1 LQEKIKNY
9 LTRKVFLHDPLLFFY
24 ALNHPASKKEIKPFI
39 HQIYLLYNAMLLRPV
54 RFLIADEIG
63 LGKTIESLAIARYLE
78 LKEGIK
84 KILVLTPKIL
94 REQWESEIKRVG
106 GIPRIIKDG
115 NDINNI
121 KNSLQYYDSAVYII
135 ISIDL
140 AKRYVDKI
148 LQIDW
153 DLVIV
158 DEAHNITK
166 NTQRGKLVEKLSKKV
181 RNMLLLSATP
191 HRGDPQDYLY
201 RLKMLDPTL
210 INDFDRLN
218 TQNFY
223 SKTHDILVF
232 RRTKKLVNALE
243 NKRVFK
249 DCQFNAVVVD
259 ISEEEKRFFVLLED
273 TLKNILKNAK
283 RNSPIALLAVI
294 LGKRASSSYKAA
306 IETLNRII
314 KSNILKT
321 DDINVSEDI
330 QNLFSLSLEEMEFE
344 EYREIS
350 DIINNIVDKYSPYLS
365 QGQKELFE
373 NLLKTTT
380 NIIVKKDSKIDAL
393 AKIIA
398 EHIKNNEKIVV
409 FTEYVDTLKYL
420 QENLPKYLNN
430 YGIDID
436 TNEILT
442 LSGEDKNR
450 MENITEEINKKF
462 EEYGKILLATDVAS
476 EGLNLQIASV
486 LVNYDSPWSPI
497 KLEQRIGRI
506 WRLGQEKD
514 VSIYNIFLSNRMDL
528 ELLNSLYKK
537 IMNIKTALDNQLAI
551 GKEIYIANAETLF
564 NLEEFAY
571 IKNFSEYDIII
582 SAIMEDLNSYT
593 EEIVKTLKNI
603 RNKLK
608 MMGIFPEERAEK
620 IKNEVLKLIQS
631 ESYLEIEKIGKI
643 LNTFKEKVLRE
654 NIYAQNRLYQIIK
667 SKNDD
672 DLQISRIVVKNPF
685 KNREYLFFVKV
696 LNENR
701 EVVWEI
707 PVIASHKEKNTKLMT
722 SVELLKYLT
731 TIFSRDLFFTN
742 YMEKSDKSQILAIKG
757 KIYTH
762 VRSIINNIDKRI
774 SNYENLR
781 DLGLKDG
788 KLFKNLRISID
799 DPIIIDYLPENEF
812 SIEKIIPLD
821 IIDNLS
827 LDKDN
832 IILTDENDLKA
843 MDRNF
848 LPLEELV
855 KIEKLAM
862 NVVMNIEEKRLASK
876 YGYENKGKVWDVLDV
891 SLHEHY
897 DIKVI
902 ENGKEKYIEVK
913 GHNGLLPIAELT
925 EAEYKFAME
934 NEDKYYLY
942 IVCNLGKDEKNAIV
956 FEIYKPLNK
965 EHRKIYL
972 IKNGKRMDVSK
983 YYNNINITEKK
994 RYLFKLV

>member
-1 LQEKIKNY
+1 MQNKIKNY
-9 LTRKVFLHDPLLFFY
+9 LIKKIFLHDPLLFFY
-24 ALNHPASKKEIKPFI
+24 ALNHPASKKQIKPFI

-63 LGKTIESLAIARYLE
+63 LGKTIESLTIARYLE
-78 LKEGIK
+78 LKDGIK

-94 REQWESEIKRVG
+94 REQWVSEIKRVG
-106 GIPRIIKDG
+106 GIPRIVKNG

-121 KNSLQYYDSAVYII
+121 KSFLQYYDSAVYII

-191 HRGDPQDYLY
+191 HRGDHQDYLY
-201 RLKMLDPTL
+201 RLKILDYTL
-210 INDFDRLN
+210 INDFDKLN

-223 SKTHDILVF
+223 RKTHDILVF

-243 NKRVFK
+243 NKKVFK

-259 ISEEEKRFFVLLED
+259 ISEEEKIFFNLLEN
-273 TLKNILKNAK
+273 TLKNILKNTK
-283 RNSPIALLAVI
+283 KSSPIALLAVI

-314 KSNILKT
+314 KSSILKT
-321 DDINVSEDI
+321 DDIDVSEDI
-330 QNLFSLSLEEMEFE
+330 QNLFSLSFEEIEFE
-344 EYREIS
+344 DYREVS

-365 QGQKELFE
+365 QEQKELFE

-398 EHIKNNEKIVV
+398 EHIENNEKIVV

-430 YGIDID
+430 YGVKID

-462 EEYGKILLATDVAS
+462 GDYGKILLATDVAS

-486 LVNYDSPWSPI
+486 LINYDSPWSPI
-497 KLEQRIGRI
+497 KLEQRIGRV

-528 ELLNSLYKK
+528 ELLNNLYKK

-551 GKEIYIANAETLF
+551 GKEIYIANAENLF

-571 IKNFSEYDIII
+571 IKNLSEYDIII
-582 SAIMEDLNSYT
+582 SAIIGELGSYT
-593 EEIVKTLKNI
+593 EEIVKTLKVI

-608 MMGIFPEERAEK
+608 IMGIFPEERAEE
-620 IKNEVLKLIQS
+620 IKKEVLNVIQN
-631 ESYLEIEKIGKI
+631 ENYLEIEKVEEI
-643 LNTFKEKVLRE
+643 LRDYHDKVL
-654 NIYAQNRLYQIIK
+654 NDKINTQNMWYQIIK
-667 SKNDD
+667 SKNDK
-672 DLQISRIVVKNPF
+672 DLQISRIVIKNQF
-685 KNREYLFFVKV
+685 KNREYLFFVKI
-696 LNENR
+696 LNEDN
-701 EVVWEI
+701 EIVWEI
-707 PVIASHKEKNTKLMT
+707 PLMVSYQKKIKLMT

-731 TIFSRDLFFTN
+731 TIFSKDLFFTE
-742 YMEKSDKSQILAIKG
+742 YIEKPNEKQVLAIKG
-757 KIYTH
+757 NVLTYA
-762 VRSIINNIDKRI
+762 RSIVSNINKRI
-774 SNYENLR
+774 SNYENLM
-781 DLGLKDG
+781 DSGLKDD
-788 KLFKNLRISID
+788 KLFKNLKISVSN
-799 DPIIIDYLPENEF
+799 PIIIDYLPEKEF
-812 SIEKIIPLD
+812 SIGKVIPLD
-821 IIDNLS
+821 IVDNL
-827 LDKDN
+827 DRDN
-832 IILTDENDLKA
+832 IILPDENDLKVIN
-843 MDRNF
+843 RNF

-862 NVVMNIEEKRLASK
+862 NVIMNLEEQRLASK
-876 YGYENKGKVWDVLDV
+876 YGYENKGKIWDVLDV

-902 ENGKEKYIEVK
+902 ENGEEKYIEVK
-913 GHNGLLPIAELT
+913 GHKGLLPIAELT
-925 EAEYKFAME
+925 EAEYRFAME
-934 NEDKYYLY
+934 NKDKYYLY
-942 IVCNLGKDEKNAIV
+942 IVCNIGEDGKNAII
-956 FEIYKPLNK
+956 FEIHNPLDN
-965 EHRKIYL
+965 ENRKVYL
-972 IKNGKRMDVSK
+972 IRDGEKIDISKHYKNT
-983 YYNNINITEKK
+983 NIVERK
-994 RYLFKLV
+994 RYLLKLGQK

>member
-1 LQEKIKNY
+1 MQDKIKNY
-9 LTRKVFLHDPLLFFY
+9 LTKKIFLHNPLLFFY
-24 ALNHPASKKEIKPFI
+24 ALNHPTSKKEIKPFI
-39 HQIYLLYNAMLLRPV
+39 HQIHLLYNAMLLRPV

-94 REQWESEIKRVG
+94 REQWEAEIKRVG

-121 KNSLQYYDSAVYII
+121 KSSLQYYDSVYII

-201 RLKMLDPTL
+201 RLKLLDPTL
-210 INDFDRLN
+210 IDDFDKLN

-232 RRTKKLVNALE
+232 RRTKKLVNALGT
-243 NKRVFK
+243 KRVFK
-249 DCQFNAVVVD
+249 DCKFNAVVVD
-259 ISEEEKRFFVLLED
+259 LSEEEKRFFTLLEE
-273 TLKNILKNAK
+273 TLKNILKNTK
-283 RNSPIALLAVI
+283 RNSPISLLAVI

-314 KSNILKT
+314 KTNILKT
-321 DDINVSEDI
+321 DDIDVSEDI
-330 QNLFSLSLEEMEFE
+330 QNLFSLSFEEMEFE
-344 EYREIS
+344 DYMEIS
-350 DIINNIVDKYSPYLS
+350 DIINNIVDKYSPYLNKE
-365 QGQKELFE
+365 QKNLFE

-398 EHIKNNEKIVV
+398 EHIRNNEKIVV

-420 QENLPKYLNN
+420 QENLPKYLDN
-430 YGIDID
+430 YGINID

-442 LSGEDKNR
+442 LSGENKNLL
-450 MENITEEINKKF
+450 ENINKKF
-462 EEYGKILLATDVAS
+462 EDCGKILLATDVAS

-486 LVNYDSPWSPI
+486 LINYDSPWSPI
-497 KLEQRIGRI
+497 KLEQRIGRV

-514 VSIYNIFLSNRMDL
+514 VSVYNIFLSNRMDL
-528 ELLNSLYKK
+528 ELLNNLYKK
-537 IMNIKTALDNQLAI
+537 IMNIKNALDNQLAI
-551 GKEIYIANAETLF
+551 GKEIYIANAENLF

-571 IKNFSEYDIII
+571 IKNLSEYDIII
-582 SAIMEDLNSYT
+582 SAIVGNLGDYT
-593 EEIVKTLKNI
+593 EEIVRTLKII

-608 MMGIFPEERAEK
+608 MMNIFPEERAEE
-620 IKNEVLKLIQS
+620 IKKEVLKLIKN
-631 ESYLEIEKIGKI
+631 ENYLEIGKIEEILRYYQEKI
-643 LNTFKEKVLRE
+643 LNG
-654 NIYAQNRLYQIIK
+654 NIHSQNKLYQIIK

-672 DLQISRIVVKNPF
+672 DLQVSRIVVKSPF
-685 KNREYLFFVKV
+685 KNRDYLFFVKV
-696 LNENR
+696 LTEDNKG
-701 EVVWEI
+701 VWEI
-707 PVIASHKEKNTKLMT
+707 PVIAHREKNVKLMT
-722 SVELLKYLT
+722 GVEVLKYLIS
-731 TIFSRDLFFTN
+731 IFSRELFFTN
-742 YMEKSDKSQILAIKG
+742 YIEKPYEKQILAIKG
-757 KIYTH
+757 NIFAY
-762 VRSIINNIDKRI
+762 VRNNFVNNINKRI
-774 SNYENLR
+774 SNYE
-781 DLGLKDG
+781 DLKNSGLKDD
-788 KLFKNLRISID
+788 KLFKNLKVVVD
-799 DPIIIDYLPENEF
+799 KPVIIDYLPENEF
-812 SIEKIIPLD
+812 LIEKIIPLD
-821 IIDNLS
+821 IINNLG

-832 IILTDENDLKA
+832 IIMPNENDLKA

-862 NVVMNIEEKRLASK
+862 NIVMNIEEKRLANK
-876 YGYENKGKVWDVLDV
+876 YGYENKGKTWDVLDV

-913 GHNGLLPIAELT
+913 GHKGLLPIAELT

-942 IVCNLGKDEKNAIV
+942 IVCNLGKDEKNAIL

-965 EHRKIYL
+965 EDRKIYL
-972 IKNGKRMDVSK
+972 IKNGEKIDVSR
-983 YYNNINITEKK
+983 YYNNMNIAEKK
-994 RYLFKLV
+994 RYLLHF

>member
-1 LQEKIKNY
+1 MQDKIKNY
-9 LTRKVFLHDPLLFFY
+9 LTKKIFLHDPLLFFY
-24 ALNHPASKKEIKPFI
+24 ALNHPTSKKEIKPFI
-39 HQIYLLYNAMLLRPV
+39 HQIHLLYNAMLLRPV

-106 GIPRIIKDG
+106 GIPKIIKDG
-115 NDINNI
+115 NDISRI
-121 KNSLQYYDSAVYII
+121 KNSFQYNYDSAVYII

-166 NTQRGKLVEKLSKKV
+166 NTQRGRLVEKLSEKV
-181 RNMLLLSATP
+181 KNILLLSATP
-191 HRGDPQDYLY
+191 HRGNPQDYLY

-210 INDFDRLN
+210 INDFDKLN
-218 TQNFY
+218 AKNFY
-223 SKTHDILVF
+223 RRTHDILVF
-232 RRTKKLVNALE
+232 RRTKKLVNTLE

-259 ISEEEKRFFVLLED
+259 ISEEEKRFFDLLEN
-273 TLKNILKNAK
+273 TLKNILKNTK

-314 KSNILKT
+314 KTNILKT
-321 DDINVSEDI
+321 DDIDVSEDI
-330 QNLFSLSLEEMEFE
+330 QNLFSLSFEEMEFE

-365 QGQKELFE
+365 REQKELFE

-380 NIIVKKDSKIDAL
+380 NIIIKKDNKIDAL

-420 QENLPKYLNN
+420 KENLHKYLNN
-430 YGIDID
+430 YGIKID
-436 TNEILT
+436 SNEILT

-450 MENITEEINKKF
+450 IENITEEINRKF
-462 EEYGKILLATDVAS
+462 EDHGKILLATDVAS

-486 LVNYDSPWSPI
+486 LINYDSPWSPI
-497 KLEQRIGRI
+497 KLEQRIGRV

-551 GKEIYIANAETLF
+551 GKEIYIVNAENLF
-564 NLEEFAY
+564 NLEEFAC
-571 IKNFSEYDIII
+571 IKNLSEYDIII
-582 SAIMEDLNSYT
+582 SAIMGNLNSYT
-593 EEIVKTLKNI
+593 EEIVKTLKII

-608 MMGIFPEERAEK
+608 MMSIFPEEHAEE
-620 IKNEVLKLIQS
+620 IKNEVLNVIQN
-631 ESYLEIEKIGKI
+631 EDYLKIEKIEEI
-643 LNTFKEKVLRE
+643 LRDYQDKVLNK
-654 NIYAQNRLYQIIK
+654 NIHTQSGLYQIIK
-667 SKNDD
+667 SKNDE
-672 DLQISRIVVKNPF
+672 DLQISRIVVKNPV

-696 LNENR
+696 LNEDD

-707 PVIASHKEKNTKLMT
+707 PLMVSRQEKNIKLVT
-722 SVELLKYLT
+722 SVELLEYLT
-731 TIFSRDLFFTN
+731 KIFSKDLFFTE
-742 YMEKSDKSQILAIKG
+742 YIEKPYEKQILAIKG
-757 KIYTH
+757 NILTY
-762 VRSIINNIDKRI
+762 VRSIVSNIGKRI
-774 SNYENLR
+774 SNYENLK
-781 DLGLKDG
+781 DLGLKDD
-788 KLFKNLRISID
+788 KLFKNLKISIS

-812 SIEKIIPLD
+812 SIGKIIPLEIVD
-821 IIDNLS
+821 T

-832 IILTDENDLKA
+832 IILPDENDLKA

-862 NVVMNIEEKRLASK
+862 NVIMNLEEKRLASK

-902 ENGKEKYIEVK
+902 ENGDEKYIEVK
-913 GHNGLLPIAELT
+913 GHKGLLPIAELT
-925 EAEYKFAME
+925 EAEYRFAME

-942 IVCNLGKDEKNAIV
+942 IVCNLGKDEKNLIV
-956 FEIYKPLNK
+956 FEIHKPLNK
-965 EHRKIYL
+965 EHRRIYL
-972 IKNGKRMDVSK
+972 IKNGEKIDVSK

-994 RYLFKLV
+994 RYLFKLA